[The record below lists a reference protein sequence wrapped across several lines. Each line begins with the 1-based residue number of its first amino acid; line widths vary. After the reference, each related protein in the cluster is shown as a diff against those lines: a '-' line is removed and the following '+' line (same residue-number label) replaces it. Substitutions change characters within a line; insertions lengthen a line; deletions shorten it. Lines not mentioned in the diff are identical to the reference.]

1 MGAQIAS
8 STRMNRAY
16 IFPSILVVTAIAVTL
31 GIVLYSWQNMG
42 VEISGHGMLAFGLG
56 SVATLALS
64 AGLFFLLFMSARKG
78 FDETGQQP
86 EDPFNR

>member
-1 MGAQIAS
+1 MKRS
-8 STRMNRAY
+8 LV
-16 IFPSILVVTAIAVTL
+16 FPAFLVVTAIAVTL
-31 GIVLYSWQNMG
+31 GVVLYSWKNMG

-78 FDETGQQP
+78 YDDIEQQP
-86 EDPFNR
+86 DDPFHR